1 MSRMFSA
8 LQQLAASAFM
18 ERLTLWLNHVIAG
31 EDAAVQRLRPHAG
44 RLVRLEL
51 SGWPTLLPPLPE
63 ISFGIT
69 PAGLL
74 EWNATALAA
83 PPDLPSVRIFGE
95 PIAAAPP
102 PFQCYQA
109 FQSRLIFLA
118 SDHLWTSVG
127 PS

>member
-69 PAGLL
+69 PAARSYG
-74 EWNATALAA
+74 
-83 PPDLPSVRIFGE
+83 PPGCSNGT
-95 PIAAAPP
+95 PP
-102 PFQCYQA
+102 PWPRRQILWSWWMRPAPCSGS
-109 FQSRLIFLA
+109 SRAWLA
-118 SDHLWTSVG
+118 SGRRCL
-127 PS
+127 